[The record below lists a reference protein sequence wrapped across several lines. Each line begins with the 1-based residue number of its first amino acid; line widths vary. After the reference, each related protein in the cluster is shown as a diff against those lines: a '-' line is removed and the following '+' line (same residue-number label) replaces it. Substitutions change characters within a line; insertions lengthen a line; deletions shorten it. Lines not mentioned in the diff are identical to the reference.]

1 MLRLRRMA
9 FKDTAA
15 VKEILM
21 ALGGEARL
29 KAAGAH
35 KLSKV
40 SNAVQFHLRRAELP
54 DFVRVFRQPK
64 GSYGVEFW
72 QAKGR
77 ILLDRKGG
85 LQPSELKRVVSDGA
99 KIRL

>member
-1 MLRLRRMA
+1 MRRMA

-21 ALGGEARL
+21 ALGGESRL
-29 KAAGAH
+29 KSAGAYNVSR
-35 KLSKV
+35 L
-40 SNAVQFHLRRAELP
+40 SNAVQFYLRRAQLP

-64 GSYGVEFW
+64 GTYGVEFW
-72 QAKGR
+72 QASGR
-77 ILLDRKGG
+77 ILLERKGG
-85 LQPSELKRVVSDGA
+85 LVPSELKRVVSDGA